1 MLGPLRALS
10 ALRVL
15 RGTVLDPFG
24 YTAERRM
31 ERALIAQYEKDMAAI
46 LPAVTP
52 DTHEIA
58 VALAALPSDIR
69 GFGPVKQANK
79 IKAGKRREELLAGFY
94 RGGGDL
100 AQAAEETTVS

>member
-1 MLGPLRALS
+1 M
-10 ALRVL
+10 
-15 RGTVLDPFG
+15 
-24 YTAERRM
+24 
-31 ERALIAQYEKDMAAI
+31 
-46 LPAVTP
+46 TP

-58 VALAALPSDIR
+58 VALAALPLDIR

-100 AQAAEETTVS
+100 AQAAE